1 LNVDPGASG
10 GYKRST
16 IETVSR
22 FLGKSV
28 WALIALFAPDIVLTV
43 ALHQFLVA
51 YEYQRAVNEFA
62 EKKNAQSGEGP
73 VPPTETPAANV
84 KRVSTIDSHS
94 EPQQKKKKQMEL
106 KMAFF
111 ATMGGFCVEEMT
123 VDGPRWKSL
132 KVDTLRRLRTMD
144 ILHDY
149 PLSEIDDK
157 SKASE
162 IVKTL
167 ACFHTGWILLQCL
180 ARHLEVL
187 HITMLELNTA
197 VHVLIAIVMYGVWWN
212 KPFDVE
218 RSIAIDRYGLC
229 DNSITTVYVDKVLSI
244 LEEAEG
250 R

>member
-1 LNVDPGASG
+1 WADTPRERGTLTILFSCGAALGLCVWTGVHLNVDPGASG

-22 FLGKSV
+22 FLGKSM

-51 YEYQRAVNEFA
+51 YEYQRAVNKFA

-73 VPPTETPAANV
+73 V
-84 KRVSTIDSHS
+84 
-94 EPQQKKKKQMEL
+94 QMEL

-157 SKASE
+157 SKASG
-162 IVKTL
+162 IAQTI
-167 ACFHTGWILLQCL
+167 ACFQTGWILLQCL
-180 ARHLEVL
+180 ARHLEGL
-187 HITMLELNTA
+187 HITILELNTS

-218 RSIAIDRYGLC
+218 
-229 DNSITTVYVDKVLSI
+229 
-244 LEEAEG
+244 
-250 R
+250 